1 MKKTAAL
8 GDSIIVNNHGDND
21 SSDNNGKA
29 TGLTTSGGGPGPE
42 PFFVYCFPS
51 SFVNCSSSPGGR
63 PGQEP
68 DRQPAA
74 TSLSGEDSP
83 CSTHGPCFSSYFK
96 SSHHRDF
103 HPKVVILDEATSTL
117 ESCEEKQVHQ
127 LILSTLANSTVITV
141 THRLVGRTST
151 RQISYHGENNHQAG
165 WGAGIRPGACSRG
178 RSSA

>member
-1 MKKTAAL
+1 MT
-8 GDSIIVNNHGDND
+8 SIIINNHGDND
-21 SSDNNGKA
+21 NSDNNGKA

-68 DRQPAA
+68 ERQPAP
-74 TSLSGEDSP
+74 TSLSGEDSS

-96 SSHHRDF
+96 SSHHRDY

-141 THRLVGRTST
+141 THRLAGH
-151 RQISYHGENNHQAG
+151 QIS
-165 WGAGIRPGACSRG
+165 W
-178 RSSA
+178 

>member
-1 MKKTAAL
+1 MT
-8 GDSIIVNNHGDND
+8 SIIVNNHGNND

-29 TGLTTSGGGPGPE
+29 TGLTTA
-42 PFFVYCFPS
+42 
-51 SFVNCSSSPGGR
+51 GGR

-74 TSLSGEDSP
+74 TSLSGEDSS

-96 SSHHRDF
+96 SSHHRDY

-141 THRLVGRTST
+141 THRLA
-151 RQISYHGENNHQAG
+151 RQLSYHGENNHQAG
-165 WGAGIRPGACSRG
+165 GGAGLRPGACSRG